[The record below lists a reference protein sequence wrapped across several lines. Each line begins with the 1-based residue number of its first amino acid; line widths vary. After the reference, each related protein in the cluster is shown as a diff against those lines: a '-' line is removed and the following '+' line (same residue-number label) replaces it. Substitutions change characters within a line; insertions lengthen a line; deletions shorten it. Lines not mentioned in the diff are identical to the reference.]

1 MRPARRGRRAPRRGA
16 PRAPPRAPCRRST
29 SRPTCR
35 SDACRR
41 RGRRRPSSPAL
52 DRPEADDDD
61 VVVALLAQRLEL
73 GLERLA
79 DAVVLLLAGERELHA
94 RPLGAI
100 DLPHA
105 VADVLDAHRADER
118 EVDEGVAEERAAR
131 AEENVLRTLAHA
143 LGADRTAR
151 EEVLAAVRAARA
163 EQARRLGGVVGDREI
178 AGLHRH
184 ARPLTVHRARELL
197 PDGRRCQTAQGARV
211 PLITATA
218 WKGLDCPRLASLAA
232 RVLVPWRRSPLRE
245 GVTTV
250 R

>member
-35 SDACRR
+35 SGACRR

-52 DRPEADDDD
+52 HRTEADDDD

-79 DAVVLLLAGERELHA
+79 DPVVLLLAGERELHA
-94 RPLGAI
+94 WPLGEI
-100 DLPHA
+100 DLPDA
-105 VADVLDAHRADER
+105 VADVLDAHRAEER

-131 AEENVLRTLAHA
+131 AEEHVLRPLAHA
-143 LGADRTAR
+143 LGADRAAR

-163 EQARRLGGVVGDREI
+163 EEARRVARVRGGRE
-178 AGLHRH
+178 AD
-184 ARPLTVHRARELL
+184 ARPPHRR
-197 PDGRRCQTAQGARV
+197 PVSGTG
-211 PLITATA
+211 
-218 WKGLDCPRLASLAA
+218 
-232 RVLVPWRRSPLRE
+232 
-245 GVTTV
+245 
-250 R
+250 